1 VPPSEAQL
9 EAFRAEAR
17 AWLEANCPAS
27 MRTPVDLS
35 VGGYWGGRKRHLAD
49 PDARLWC
56 ERMASRG
63 WTTPTWPR
71 EYGGGG
77 LSRAEARILDEEL
90 RRLSARP
97 PLTSIGIPMLG
108 PLLLEKG
115 SEAQKREHVPPI
127 VRGEIRWCQGYSEP
141 GSGSDLA
148 SLQTRCEDRGDH
160 FVVNGQKIWTSDAD
174 KADMIFCLVRTD
186 PKAPKHEGI
195 SFVLIDMDQPG
206 VTTRPIRLISGASP
220 FCQTFFE
227 NARVEKRNLIG
238 ERNGGWA
245 IAKRLLQF
253 ERQSIGN
260 IGTSAVRIRQEAPL
274 PDVAKRYAGERD
286 GRIADPLL
294 RDRLARL
301 EMQQRALQAT
311 MRRSADE
318 ARAGGAVGTASSIF
332 KLCGSELN
340 QEKHELLIGILG
352 SQGLGWEGEG
362 FEPEELESTRHWLR
376 SKANTIE
383 GGTSE
388 VQLNIVAKRVLGL
401 PD

>member
-1 VPPSEAQL
+1 
-9 EAFRAEAR
+9 
-17 AWLEANCPAS
+17 
-27 MRTPVDLS
+27 M
-35 VGGYWGGRKRHLAD
+35 
-49 PDARLWC
+49 
-56 ERMASRG
+56 
-63 WTTPTWPR
+63 
-71 EYGGGG
+71 
-77 LSRAEARILDEEL
+77 
-90 RRLSARP
+90 RRLGART

-115 SEAQKREHVPPI
+115 DEAQKREHVPPI

-227 NARVEKRNLIG
+227 NARAEKRNLIG

-260 IGTSAVRIRQEAPL
+260 IGTANMRIRQEAPL
-274 PDVAKRYAGERD
+274 PELAKRYCGERE
-286 GRIADPLL
+286 GRVADALV

-318 ARAGGAVGTASSIF
+318 ARAGAAVGTDSSIF

-340 QEKHELLIGILG
+340 QEKHELLMSVLG
-352 SQGLGWEGEG
+352 SQGLGWEGFG
-362 FEPEELESTRHWLR
+362 FETEELETTRHWLR
-376 SKANTIE
+376 SKANSIE

-388 VQLNIVAKRVLGL
+388 VQLNIIAKRVLGL

>member
-1 VPPSEAQL
+1 LPPSHPEL
-9 EAFRAEAR
+9 EAFRAEVR

-77 LSRAEARILDEEL
+77 LSRAQARVLDEEM
-90 RRLSARP
+90 RRLGART

-108 PLLLEKG
+108 PLLLELG
-115 SEAQKREHVPPI
+115 TEAQKREHVPPI

-195 SFVLIDMDQPG
+195 SFLLIDMDQPG

-227 NARVEKRNLIG
+227 NVRAEKRNLIG

-260 IGTSAVRIRQEAPL
+260 IGTGGVRIREEAPL
-274 PDVAKRYAGERD
+274 PELAKRYCGERE
-286 GRIADPLL
+286 GRVADPLL

-318 ARAGGAVGTASSIF
+318 ARAGTAIGTSSSIF

-340 QEKHELLIGILG
+340 QEKHELLMSLLG
-352 SQGLGWEGEG
+352 AQGLGWEGPG
-362 FEPEELESTRHWLR
+362 FAPEELETTRHWLR

-388 VQLNIVAKRVLGL
+388 VQLNIIAKRVLGL